1 LVQEANSETSFCSSC
16 SAHAGATTAGSR
28 SCTACAPAAPPSSS
42 TRSSLLRILRHLHDR
57 RRCPHLQRLASQF
70 LSTAAIYMQ
79 YIFGV
84 SVISVLME
92 VPNRSLICTPLLLA
106 ALLSVHGRGE
116 GNSDNMLDIQTCF
129 FAFQINR
136 FMNDLT
142 LKFKAFALAQRRSL
156 EQRLQMGPTAARK
169 LCVWLWCRDELLK
182 WLWLCGW
189 EGGSRWVE

>member
-1 LVQEANSETSFCSSC
+1 
-16 SAHAGATTAGSR
+16 
-28 SCTACAPAAPPSSS
+28 
-42 TRSSLLRILRHLHDR
+42 
-57 RRCPHLQRLASQF
+57 
-70 LSTAAIYMQ
+70 MQ

-189 EGGSRWVE
+189 EGAGGWSRCTNTKAPGQPTSQLASTQKACASLLVPLP